1 MFTYCYQL
9 RLLIIIAISYSILVG
24 PRISDFSVS
33 DASLMHRY
41 IPEPLT
47 AVPIWLLI
55 IEAFILPTIII
66 ILSGLL
72 SNNIPLVRKLWD
84 IHCGLLAIAGA
95 TAFQLTIVCIIKNL
109 SAVPRPDMLSRCR
122 PTTYIRDLNNGDLNT
137 IAVCTTPFI
146 DILREGFRSF
156 PSGHT
161 STVFT
166 SCTIQ
171 FLFVAA
177 KSNVFD
183 GRGLCLKNLTAILLP
198 MITCSYVSY
207 SRVSDNRHF
216 VQDIVAGRAYLPR
229 RFGVGHLFC
238 SVGGFWKLPEGPTTK
253 KKFFHE
259 RCCGDDNGD
268 SGGDGVCDHTNCEGS
283 SKCEYLTLPKL
294 GDMIKDTLSIPSTI
308 KNKKIQKVQSFKNL
322 AHFNSLSSKHNEEKG
337 YNVNTSMRFGT
348 SYEV

>member
-216 VQDIVAGRAYLPR
+216 VQDIVAGSFVVLIYQ
-229 RFGVGHLFC
+229 
-238 SVGGFWKLPEGPTTK
+238 E
-253 KKFFHE
+253 
-259 RCCGDDNGD
+259 D
-268 SGGDGVCDHTNCEGS
+268 SG
-283 SKCEYLTLPKL
+283 L
-294 GDMIKDTLSIPSTI
+294 DTFFVLLVDSG
-308 KNKKIQKVQSFKNL
+308 NYQKVQL
-322 AHFNSLSSKHNEEKG
+322 QRRNSSMKDAVAMIMVIVEAMVSVIIQIVKVVL
-337 YNVNTSMRFGT
+337 NVNI
-348 SYEV
+348 